1 MIYKTIGSSAT
12 AELTEK
18 KSRFI
23 CILTPVDTLEA
34 AEEMLAAIRRQ
45 YPGARHYCFAFRIR
59 TAGTIT
65 EKYSDDG
72 EPNSTAGVPMLNI
85 LQKQELENV
94 LVVVVRY
101 FGGTLLGTGGLVRAY
116 SGAVIQC
123 LDQAEIVTMEYA
135 ARLNVT
141 LDYSY
146 YGNFQ
151 NKCQQHFN
159 QITDVQFGGQ
169 VRIEGWIA
177 EEKLAR
183 LNSLLDDITARTAMV
198 ESLEHG
204 FVPIK

>member
-1 MIYKTIGSSAT
+1 MIYKTIGNSAT
-12 AELTEK
+12 TELTEK

-23 CILTPVDTLEA
+23 CITAPVCDPEA
-34 AEEMLAAIRRQ
+34 AEDLLDAVRQQ
-45 YPGARHYCFAFRIR
+45 YPGARHYCYAFRIR

-72 EPNSTAGVPMLNI
+72 EPNSTAGVPMLNV

-94 LVVVVRY
+94 LAVVVRY

-116 SGAVIQC
+116 SGAVIQG
-123 LDQAEIVTMEYA
+123 LKQAEIITMEYA
-135 ARLNVT
+135 SRLAVT

-151 NKCQQHFN
+151 SKCQQHFN
-159 QITDVQFGGQ
+159 QITDTQFADQ
-169 VRIEGWIA
+169 VHIKGWIA

-183 LNSLLDDITARTAMV
+183 LVSLLDDISARTAVV

-204 FVPIK
+204 FVPCK